1 MSIRSFAQR
10 SRVEKAAFPTV
21 SFSFSL
27 SLSLSFSL
35 SLGHESDRF
44 LLSSPIRLISRDSTF
59 ALSRPLSLTRPGP
72 DSPKC

>member
-27 SLSLSFSL
+27 P
-35 SLGHESDRF
+35 LGHESDRF